1 MQKIYINTETR
12 TFYDASGWLFADGFP
27 KLAYKRSEQFVFQ
40 LCTESPDAGT
50 EGSDPENWAKDT
62 QYNLDGITA
71 LLSVD
76 NDFLKRRKG
85 TISAAIE
92 AGTVSS
98 ISATI
103 ANAST
108 ATIRKSGSLRVFAAD
123 GTPEG
128 FEYTSFTINGN
139 TVTFTLAEGSTA
151 TGNYDVGC
159 VIDVPDAIYMQA
171 AMSNESDPASGLFVF
186 DLVADSDKLRDAM
199 EYSDASKLNDIAGME
214 LLLFTVNG
222 NDITECDSYLC
233 NTVSVTATMAEANP
247 DAQMPSTFEDTLLG
261 LIAAALGSGLTSQF
275 SVDGSSWHDEQ
286 QDADMYMRFRLTSTG
301 NSGVWLVIPAG
312 LCVGQGLLCPRRIA
326 ERPQGLR
333 IPTSEDEQRLP
344 FAFPQQR
351 GRRIA
356 RLARAAAPQDT
367 QLQTGK
373 KAFGVLR
380 GKNAILHAA
389 GEARRVFG
397 QRGPER
403 HAEGQPRRALDVQ
416 EQRVLRGKNRG
427 SDTMAPDLLLP
438 VGPAAP
444 KTNMA
449 GDAVVC
455 RKEADRSLRRL
466 RPEGQRRLR
475 APEIGE
481 RRQER
486 LLPGI
491 LPPEGR
497 RAALGDDGAQRPG
510 RERQLP
516 EPRGQRILHRKSE
529 AVPLAHTGGKSV
541 LLPRC
546 RQGGRQDSSPLRPRF
561 PDNTGRTALDGCRGG
576 KRRKVYAARA
586 SQQGFQLQGRKLFLN
601 LRTQGLAVLPQRVA
615 EETELRLR
623 PAAFEQQEA
632 PQQGQRLLLITPAA
646 EKRHIAGDAKG
657 PELPLWRGAR
667 KRGR

>member
-199 EYSDASKLNDIAGME
+199 EYSDAGKLNDIAGME

-301 NSGVWLVIPAG
+301 NSGVWLVMRLKAGPAG
-312 LCVGQGLLCPRRIA
+312 TPGTNGANSYIYVAYASDNAGSGFSRTASNSLKYRAEIHSTVSLDHVPVITDGTNTYDRNTDGDGESGGVNYYAWTSDGANYYTASATPTEGNSIFSDTTLATAVGTVATYTG
-326 ERPQGLR
+326 ERPNL
-333 IPTSEDEQRLP
+333 ED
-344 FAFPQQR
+344 F
-351 GRRIA
+351 
-356 RLARAAAPQDT
+356 T
-367 QLQTGK
+367 
-373 KAFGVLR
+373 
-380 GKNAILHAA
+380 NA
-389 GEARRVFG
+389 
-397 QRGPER
+397 
-403 HAEGQPRRALDVQ
+403 
-416 EQRVLRGKNRG
+416 
-427 SDTMAPDLLLP
+427 
-438 VGPAAP
+438 
-444 KTNMA
+444 
-449 GDAVVC
+449 DAIWV
-455 RKEADRSLRRL
+455 KY
-466 RPEGQRRLR
+466 
-475 APEIGE
+475 I
-481 RRQER
+481 
-486 LLPGI
+486 
-491 LPPEGR
+491 
-497 RAALGDDGAQRPG
+497 GDDGTGVGDMLKSVYDTNDDGKVDLAKDADTAQKLKNARKIGNADFDGTANISVAAIGAAASAHTHAKSDISDWSVNAADLNDPV
-510 RERQLP
+510 RQNV
-516 EPRGQRILHRKSE
+516 QSE
-529 AVPLAHTGGKSV
+529 ASPMTLYLNKPVLVNSTTNNSGTITLDFTSVKDKNGNTYTGQNGDDFTWIYRLTSAVDITGIAIGSVNSTMEAIDVPSTFD
-541 LLPRC
+541 R
-546 RQGGRQDSSPLRPRF
+546 
-561 PDNTGRTALDGCRGG
+561 LDGENTTFVFVIHAIYDANAINKLRMFVNYSHCY
-576 KRRKVYAARA
+576 KA
-586 SQQGFQLQGRKLFLN
+586 QL
-601 LRTQGLAVLPQRVA
+601 T
-615 EETELRLR
+615 
-623 PAAFEQQEA
+623 
-632 PQQGQRLLLITPAA
+632 
-646 EKRHIAGDAKG
+646 
-657 PELPLWRGAR
+657 
-667 KRGR
+667 